1 MNSKPKI
8 KRGES
13 GASLIVA
20 TCSLVF
26 LIPMVGLAVD
36 TGFLY
41 SAKARLQMAVD
52 GSSLAAAR
60 ALNLGAT
67 LQSQQTA
74 AAQNAVNWF
83 WANFPSG
90 VYATTGTVMNT
101 TGATNTATGFS
112 SPSVNIFPDSSNP
125 QLDHVNVTAT
135 TKVPTWFMHWF
146 GYSNITIGAVGNAT
160 RRAVVVMLVLD
171 RSGSMCM
178 HNGSI
183 HQPCDS
189 TNTTYPCAL
198 MIQAAKQ
205 FTGQFAPGRDY
216 IGMVTFSTNTY
227 VASVPT
233 TDFQT
238 ALGYSNSAGSGTG
251 AIDNITCAGG
261 TNTAEGVSL
270 GYQALYQTGLP
281 GALNILML
289 ETDGLPNSYTA
300 NFYDSTHKVTALSNS
315 SSCKDTNGKTVSQ
328 AGSFVPSVSVPNPPS
343 STIPS
348 WTTGLFLN
356 QQPFNTT
363 TGYYSNIP
371 AGMIGVVYSDDPGGN
386 NSFTY
391 LFDYWSDKSRP
402 PQNSQVNG
410 SGSNPYNTNYYLS
423 TNINAVTGCS
433 FDGGTNGDTNPSD
446 FRWFPAADV
455 FGNSANPANAFK
467 SVTLDAQGHVLQ
479 SGSNPGNYNNFHNA
493 ALNITDNAAYVA
505 RANPTIPA
513 YVFAIG
519 LGGNSATGPPDPI
532 LLQRMANDPAG
543 DLFNASPYYS
553 ACAQEPGCI
562 TYSSQYQGK
571 FVYSPTSSQLNSAF
585 LALSSQILRLN
596 Q

>member
-67 LQSQQTA
+67 LQSQQA
-74 AAQNAVNWF
+74 SAAQNAVNWF

-90 VYATTGTVMNT
+90 AYATTGTVMNT
-101 TGATNTATGFS
+101 TGATNSATGFS
-112 SPSVNIFPDSSNP
+112 STSVNIFPDANNP

-135 TKVPTWFMHWF
+135 TQVPTWFMHWF
-146 GYSNITIGAVGNAT
+146 GYTNISIGAIGNAT

-178 HNGSI
+178 HNGTI
-183 HQPCDS
+183 HQPCNS

-216 IGMVTFSTNTY
+216 IGMVTFSTDTY
-227 VASVPT
+227 VASLPT
-233 TDFQT
+233 TDFQSV
-238 ALGYSNSAGSGTG
+238 LGYSNTSGSSSG
-251 AIDNITCAGG
+251 AIDSITCAGG

-281 GALNILML
+281 GALNIIML

-300 NFYDSTHKVTALSNS
+300 NFYDSVNNVVALSNS
-315 SSCKDTNGKTVSQ
+315 SNCKDLSSPTKKTKS
-328 AGSFVPSVSVPNPPS
+328 AGGFNTAAV
-343 STIPS
+343 IPS
-348 WTTGLFLN
+348 WTTGLQLN
-356 QQPFNTT
+356 SAPFATT

-391 LFDYWSDKSRP
+391 LFDYWSDNNRP
-402 PQNSQVNG
+402 PQNTQVGG
-410 SGSNPYNTNYYLS
+410 SGSNPYNTNYFLS
-423 TNINAVTGCS
+423 TNTNAVTGCS
-433 FDGGTNGDTNPSD
+433 FDGGTSGDTTPND
-446 FRWFPAADV
+446 FSWFPASDV
-455 FGNSANPANAFK
+455 FGNSATAASPYK
-467 SVTLDAQGHVLQ
+467 TVTTDAQGHITQ
-479 SGSNPGNYNNFHNA
+479 SGSNPANYNNFHSA

-505 RANPTIPA
+505 RANATIPA

-519 LGGNSATGPPDPI
+519 LGGNSTGGPPDPI
-532 LLQRMANDPAG
+532 LLQRMANDPNG
-543 DLFNASPYYS
+543 DLFNATPQYTP
-553 ACAQEPGCI
+553 CAQETGCI
-562 TYSSQYQGK
+562 TYPSQDQGK
-571 FVYSPTSSQLNSAF
+571 FIYSPTSAELNSAF